1 MADIFLTNTLSR
13 KKEKFTP
20 LQDAEVKLYTCGPT
34 VYHYAHI
41 GNLRNSVFN
50 DILRRALEFNSL
62 DVNHVMNITDVGH
75 LASDADEGEDKLEKG
90 AARENK
96 TVWEVAEFYTD
107 AFKRHTQ
114 ALNILPS
121 KKLIKATSM
130 IREQVAMVQTL
141 LDKGFGYQTEQ
152 AIYFDVTKVADY
164 GKLSGQKLT
173 DKEVGVRAEVI
184 TDENKH
190 HPQDFALWFFTTGR
204 FKDHQMH
211 WPSPWGEGFPGW
223 HLECSAIIHES
234 LGEPIDIHTGG
245 VDHIGTHH
253 TNEIAQSEAAFDK
266 SLAKFWLHNEF
277 LQLDGD
283 KMAKSGS
290 SVLTLEDL
298 IEKGVNPLAFR
309 YLCLTAHYRSKMNFT
324 WESLQAAQSALK
336 NLYREVSSYGEAKV
350 GCAEFEQQFLT
361 AINNDLDT
369 PKAVAVMWDLVKSDY
384 PGSAK
389 LQSLLK
395 FDEVLGLGLAE
406 IAEQSTPIEVAELV
420 KQRKK
425 AREDKD
431 FAKSDQ
437 LRKQIA
443 EKGFEVVDTDQG
455 PKLKKIIQ

>member
-20 LQDAEVKLYTCGPT
+20 LKDKQVKLYTCGPT

-41 GNLRNSVFN
+41 GNLRNSIFN
-50 DILRRALEFNSL
+50 DILRRTLEFNSL
-62 DVNHVMNITDVGH
+62 EVNHVMNITDVGH

-96 TVWEVAEFYTD
+96 TVWQVAEFYTN
-107 AFKRHTQ
+107 AYKLHTQ

-121 KKLIKATSM
+121 KKFIKATSM
-130 IREQVAMVQTL
+130 ITEQIAMVKIL
-141 LDKGFGYQTEQ
+141 IDKGFAYQTEE

-164 GKLSGQKLT
+164 GKLSGQKLA
-173 DKEVGVRAEVI
+173 DKEVGARAEVV
-184 TDENKH
+184 TDKNKH
-190 HPQDFALWFFTTGR
+190 HPQDFALWFFTVGR

-211 WPSPWGEGFPGW
+211 WSSPWGEGFPGW
-223 HLECSAIIHES
+223 HLECSTIIHES

-253 TNEIAQSEAAFDK
+253 SNEIAQSEAAFDK
-266 SLAKFWLHNEF
+266 PLAKFWLHNEF

-283 KMAKSGS
+283 KMAKSGGG
-290 SVLTLEDL
+290 VLTLEDL
-298 IEKGVNPLAFR
+298 IAKGVNPLAFR
-309 YLCLTAHYRSKMNFT
+309 YLCLTAHYRSKLNFT
-324 WESLQAAQSALK
+324 WESLQAAETALK
-336 NLYREVSSYGEAKV
+336 NLCREVSSYSEAKV
-350 GCAEFEQQFLT
+350 GCAEFEQKFLE

-384 PGSAK
+384 PNSAK

-395 FDEVLGLGLAE
+395 FDEVLGLGLGKV
-406 IAEQSTPIEVAELV
+406 AEQSVPADVQELV
-420 KQRKK
+420 RQREK
-425 AREDKD
+425 ARENKD

-443 EKGFEVVDTDQG
+443 DKGFEVVDQDSG
-455 PKLKKIIQ
+455 PKLKKIV